1 MFALL
6 ISIQELKIIVG
17 DDDEKYTR
25 DWYARHRTAPEEGS
39 DRPGKTLGC
48 LAHIVFEN
56 LC

>member
-6 ISIQELKIIVG
+6 ISIQELKVIVG

-39 DRPGKTLGC
+39 DRPGKALGC